1 MIIIFKDDDYYK
13 NIADDYLSTYCELID
28 FSETSEED
36 TRKTWL
42 EMRMKGIGGS
52 DVPCILGHSNFR
64 NRKDIYKSK
73 LFNTIET
80 TNSAIEYGNYFE
92 NLIFQEFKYVYRNN
106 YAVLDYKNIMFR
118 NIFTPYFQASVDGVL
133 VEKSTNKVG
142 LLEIKTTQMKKSK
155 WYNEGERAIPKDYLD
170 QAVHYFNTTNVD
182 FIIFYPKINMVD
194 MDNSEYDSVM
204 LRPRRINRE
213 DLKDYMEIV
222 EKECIDFWENYVMKN
237 IEPSNRICL

>member
-1 MIIIFKDDDYYK
+1 MFKDDDYYK
-13 NIADDYLSTYCELID
+13 NIADDYLATYCELID

-73 LFNTIET
+73 LFSTIET